1 MDKKYITARVLRK
14 NMTPQECKLWN
25 LLKNRQLN
33 GIKFVRQYP
42 IGPYIVDFASRR
54 EHIVIELDGRQHNI
68 PENISN
74 DNIRTEYLIS
84 QGYKVIRFWN
94 NDIDDNIDGVYLKL
108 LELLNNK

>member
-14 NMTPQECKLWN
+14 NMTPQEYKLWD

-54 EHIVIELDGRQHNI
+54 EHIVIELDGGQHNS
-68 PENISN
+68 PENIS
-74 DNIRTEYLIS
+74 L
-84 QGYKVIRFWN
+84 
-94 NDIDDNIDGVYLKL
+94 
-108 LELLNNK
+108 

>member
-1 MDKKYITARVLRK
+1 
-14 NMTPQECKLWN
+14 MTPQECKLWN

-54 EHIVIELDGRQHNI
+54 EHIVIELDGGQHNI

>member
-14 NMTPQECKLWN
+14 NMTPLECKLWN

-54 EHIVIELDGRQHNI
+54 EHIVIELDGGQHNI